1 MEAYRFIGR
10 GFVYSHIRRCGVL
23 EAYNQLKKLVEDA
36 EEDVKRAA
44 GGNKAAGT
52 RVRKLMQDV
61 KNEAQALRVKV
72 LEMRDSAQDQS

>member
-1 MEAYRFIGR
+1 M
-10 GFVYSHIRRCGVL
+10 L